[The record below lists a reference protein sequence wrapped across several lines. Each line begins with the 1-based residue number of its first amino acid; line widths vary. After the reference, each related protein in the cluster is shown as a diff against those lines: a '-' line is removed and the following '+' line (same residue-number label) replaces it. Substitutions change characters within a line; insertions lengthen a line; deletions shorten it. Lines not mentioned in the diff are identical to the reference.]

1 MANLYADNILGQGKQ
16 QKSPPVEVKS
26 MKSKK
31 NRAKK
36 AEYDAEFGVIPAFKN
51 EKTLKN
57 KSHTDVQGSW
67 TGTPYD
73 GGEPVQDAD
82 DL

>member
-1 MANLYADNILGQGKQ
+1 MKAK
-16 QKSPPVEVKS
+16 KS
-26 MKSKK
+26 
-31 NRAKK
+31 RAKRNT
-36 AEYDAEFGVIPAFKN
+36 EYDAEFGVIPAFKK
-51 EKTLKN
+51 EKSLKN
-57 KSHTDVQGSW
+57 KDLEVFKSHADVQGSW

>member
-1 MANLYADNILGQGKQ
+1 MKAK
-16 QKSPPVEVKS
+16 KS
-26 MKSKK
+26 
-31 NRAKK
+31 RAKRN
-36 AEYDAEFGVIPAFKN
+36 AEYDAEFGVIPALKK
-51 EKTLKN
+51 EKSLKDKDLEVF
-57 KSHTDVQGSW
+57 KSHADVQGSW

>member
-1 MANLYADNILGQGKQ
+1 
-16 QKSPPVEVKS
+16 

-31 NRAKK
+31 NRA
-36 AEYDAEFGVIPAFKN
+36 AGNAAYDAEFGVIPAFKKK
-51 EKTLKN
+51 KTTKN
-57 KSHTDVQGSW
+57 TELPDFKSHTDIEGSW

-73 GGEPVQDAD
+73 GGKPVQDAD

>member
-1 MANLYADNILGQGKQ
+1 
-16 QKSPPVEVKS
+16 

-31 NRAKK
+31 NRA
-36 AEYDAEFGVIPAFKN
+36 ARNTEYDAEFGVIPAFKN
-51 EKTLKN
+51 KKTAKN
-57 KSHTDVQGSW
+57 TELTDFKSHTDIEGSW

-73 GGEPVQDAD
+73 GGKPIQDAD

>member
-1 MANLYADNILGQGKQ
+1 
-16 QKSPPVEVKS
+16 

-57 KSHTDVQGSW
+57 KDNTDFKSHTDVQGSW
-67 TGTPYD
+67 TGTP
-73 GGEPVQDAD
+73 
-82 DL
+82 L